1 MGFLINKEQIMA
13 DPIKALD
20 AALSPAKEV
29 EDVTVYPIT
38 LARYALLELVKSPFV
53 TASKDFTTIA
63 MIPTIY
69 ICCAET
75 SALKKYNSSNIDE
88 LKQDAITFADG
99 IDPKKLGSLVKE
111 LDARVRQLL
120 DVAPQIPEDGSVKK
134 TEKAEQTE

>member
-1 MGFLINKEQIMA
+1 MA
-13 DPIKALD
+13 DPIKAID

-69 ICCAET
+69 VCCADT
-75 SALKKYNSSNIDE
+75 AQLRKYNSSNIDE
-88 LKQDAITFADG
+88 LNQDAIAFADN
-99 IDPKKLGSLVKE
+99 IDPKKLGTLIKE

>member
-13 DPIKALD
+13 DPVKALD

-53 TASKDFTTIA
+53 TASKDFTIIA

-75 SALKKYNSSNIDE
+75 AALKKYNSSNIDE
-88 LKQDAITFADG
+88 LKQDAITFADN
-99 IDPKKLGSLVKE
+99 IDPKTLGYLVKE

-134 TEKAEQTE
+134 KENPEQTE

>member
-29 EDVTVYPIT
+29 EDVTVYQIT

-69 ICCAET
+69 ICCADT
-75 SALKKYNSSNIDE
+75 AALKKYNSSNIDE
-88 LKQDAITFADG
+88 LKQDAITFADN
-99 IDPKKLGSLVKE
+99 IDPKKLGYLVKE

-134 TEKAEQTE
+134 KENPEQTE